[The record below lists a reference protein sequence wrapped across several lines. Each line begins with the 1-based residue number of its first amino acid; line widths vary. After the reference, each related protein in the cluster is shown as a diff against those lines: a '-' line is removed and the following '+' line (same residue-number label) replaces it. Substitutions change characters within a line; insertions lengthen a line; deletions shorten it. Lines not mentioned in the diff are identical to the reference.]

1 MKISNLLNV
10 DYSHINSLLTNF
22 NKKLRLDIGTSIS
35 APVTRHW
42 FNRLNDIVC
51 IGIEPNPDCVYKE
64 NHWNNGIYNII
75 NVFENHPQ
83 KDFYY
88 HIIGAVDDVDNLT
101 LRKFNVLN
109 GNVGCSS
116 LLEPIWP
123 FKGCELDKVID
134 VETFPLKS
142 LLKNID
148 FKLIELIKIDTQGKD
163 LDIIKS
169 AGDYIKKVCY
179 IDMEDDCT
187 KGYKGAADRNS
198 ILEYMKKFDFELYKI
213 ESGNLRF
220 KNIGITI
227 PNNFNNIT
235 GDM

>member
-1 MKISNLLNV
+1 MKVSKFLDV
-10 DYSHINSLLTNF
+10 DYSHINFLLNNY

-35 APVTRHW
+35 APVTRYW
-42 FNRLNDIVC
+42 FNHLNDIFS
-51 IGIEPNPDCVYKE
+51 IGVEPNPGCVYEE
-64 NHWNNGIYNII
+64 NHWNDGIYNII

-88 HIIGAVDDVDNLT
+88 HIIGACDDVEKLT
-101 LRKFNVLN
+101 LKKFNIFS

-116 LLEPIWP
+116 LLNQAYE
-123 FKGCELDKVID
+123 FKNAKLDKVID
-134 VETFPLKS
+134 VETFSLKD

-148 FKLIELIKIDTQGKD
+148 FNLIELIKIDTQGKD

-169 AGDYIKKVCY
+169 AGNYIKKACY

-187 KGYKGAADRNS
+187 KDYKGAADRNS